1 MEIAIE
7 YIYNGSIKEESLTK
21 DNIIEASY
29 ATDYFHL
36 SELLSKFAEKI
47 PLTKNNILLNLL
59 VKAALHT
66 IEFDRLSIASLQYL
80 YIVLMKEKAFCNEVF
95 RYSATLAAK
104 HDAYKTFMER
114 LPTLEKIGQDN
125 GKVACLQKKSY
136 LDVWIGVYT
145 SEDLN
150 HEFLTGRQTIR

>member
-36 SELLSKFAEKI
+36 SEKI